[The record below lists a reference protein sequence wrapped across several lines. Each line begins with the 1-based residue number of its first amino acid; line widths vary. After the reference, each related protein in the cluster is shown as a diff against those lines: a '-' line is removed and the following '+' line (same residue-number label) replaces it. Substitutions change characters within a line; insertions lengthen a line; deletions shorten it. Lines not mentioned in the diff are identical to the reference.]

1 MIATLAV
8 VVAIIAVPIAVEY
21 ARVAKAADATKTVY
35 GIVYDETGQPVAGA
49 TVTVTMK
56 YGTGSTR
63 SQLTYGPT
71 ETDGYYLVVFG
82 LTEWMEHDTI
92 EVIASES
99 GLGTATNSTEATV
112 AGSQQVDVHF
122 LELIPEF
129 VSPKFVTLA
138 FCAIIVF
145 IFRGLKN
152 GGRRTQ
158 RDRGRV

>member
-8 VVAIIAVPIAVEY
+8 IVAIIAVLIAVEY
-21 ARVAKAADATKTVY
+21 ARVAKAADAPKTVY
-35 GIVYDETGQPVAGA
+35 GVVYDETDQPVAGA

-56 YGTGSTR
+56 YGSGSTR

-71 ETDGYYLVVFG
+71 ETDGYYLVIFAD
-82 LTEWMEHDTI
+82 TQWMEHDTI

-99 GLGTATNSTEATV
+99 GLGVATNSTEATV

-122 LELIPEF
+122 SELIPEF
-129 VSPKFVTLA
+129 VSPAFVTLA
-138 FCAIIVF
+138 VCAIVLF
-145 IFRGLKN
+145 FFRGLKN

-158 RDRGRV
+158 RDRG